1 MTGPDGVT
9 VTIFGHD
16 YVLRAEGDEGYLV
29 ALARVVDGRMR
40 EAATVGSESSPLQ
53 IAVLAALNLADDL
66 QRERERRC
74 SLDDLA
80 GRMAGRLSDEVGRVR
95 AEGV

>member
-1 MTGPDGVT
+1 MTGPGGVT
-9 VTIFGHD
+9 VTIFGQD
-16 YVLRAEGDEGYLV
+16 YTLRAEGDEGTLV
-29 ALARVVDGRMR
+29 ALARVVDGRMQ
-40 EAATVGSESSPLQ
+40 EAATVGGEASPMQ

-66 QRERERRC
+66 QCERERRR

-80 GRMAGRLSDEVGRVR
+80 SRLAGRLSDEVGRVR